1 MSTKNKPPDIGDKKC
16 EICDDFIRK
25 GSARVKCN
33 GQDCSVALHQKCF
46 LAIAKIIKIDR
57 DEWQCKGCIDE
68 SSSQAG
74 GEAICQEL
82 AMMKEE
88 VRLLKEMLA
97 EVRLSNKLLI
107 ERLEKLPQ
115 VDNHTL
121 NEKNSSLS
129 YSEILSNIPRKQS
142 TSVLIIKSKNGKD
155 DNIDVMNTIKSN
167 INPSSENIMI
177 ERTKLVKNGMLVT
190 CCDGKSLEK
199 LKTIVDK
206 QFSNKFDSFVPKRF
220 KPRLLVSDVDK
231 SVESKEE
238 FLNMLV
244 QNNQYLSDKDIKVV
258 SMIKLKFSLNVIL
271 EVEPEV
277 RKHILSTGY
286 ILTSWQKCYVRD
298 YVVVVRCFNCC
309 RFGHFKKDCKSK
321 TVCSICSGDHDF
333 RQCQSRRNLCIN
345 CSASNNYMKKTFKKF
360 TLLDTNHAAFD
371 LKCPSFLKRC
381 ELLKSRID
389 YG

>member
-129 YSEILSNIPRKQS
+129 YSKILSNIPRKQS

-190 CCDGKSLEK
+190 CCD
-199 LKTIVDK
+199 DK

-231 SVESKEE
+231 SVESKEK
-238 FLNMLV
+238 FLNMLM

-271 EVEPEV
+271 EVEPEFTV
-277 RKHILSTGY
+277 GVLYKPPNVSHGSLEIIGDALSIVYPMSSETIVMGDLN
-286 ILTSWQKCYVRD
+286 INLLNENAVDVKSFKRLADSFNLTQIVQEATRISD
-298 YVVVVRCFNCC
+298 SS
-309 RFGHFKKDCKSK
+309 H
-321 TVCSICSGDHDF
+321 
-333 RQCQSRRNLCIN
+333 
-345 CSASNNYMKKTFKKF
+345 
-360 TLLDTNHAAFD
+360 TLLDIILVSNANAVSRTGTV
-371 LKCPSFLKRC
+371 
-381 ELLKSRID
+381 LLPACD
-389 YG
+389 F